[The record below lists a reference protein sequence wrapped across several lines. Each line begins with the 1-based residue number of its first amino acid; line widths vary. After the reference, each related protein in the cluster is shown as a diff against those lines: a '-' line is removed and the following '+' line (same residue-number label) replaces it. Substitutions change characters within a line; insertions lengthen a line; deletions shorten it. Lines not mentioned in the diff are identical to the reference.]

1 MPLAVSINQ
10 AAHLL
15 GISRSSVYVL
25 AKAGHLPIRKSGR
38 RSLILTD
45 DIRSYLSSLSAELDR
60 Q

>member
-15 GISRSSVYVL
+15 GISRSSIYVL
-25 AKAGHLPIRKSGR
+25 AKSGHLQIRKSGR
-38 RSLILTD
+38 RSLILTE
-45 DIRSYLSSLSAELDR
+45 DIQSYLESLPGGADR